1 MRQNLS
7 FAFHFLQKFFWEK
20 ITSGNGG
27 SLKIVKRRFCV
38 TKIRS
43 FGGVLYESNLEQ
55 NVNLSKNL
63 SPLGRGGLWPKF
75 GEKMHIC
82 SE

>member
-1 MRQNLS
+1 MRS
-7 FAFHFLQKFFWEK
+7 YETKFEFCISLFTNVLFWEK

-63 SPLGRGGLWPKF
+63 SPLGGVLA
-75 GEKMHIC
+75 
-82 SE
+82 